1 MRKKKQPIF
10 SIIKEEITNN
20 IRSYIIITIIFLV
33 GIFLGVLFINNTDS
47 KSDIE
52 KYINTYIDETKML
65 QDGDYLS
72 ELEKDIEK
80 NVLLTFFLWFA
91 GTTIIG
97 IPIVFGIILYRG
109 FCLGYTISAC
119 VITLGKLK
127 GIIFILTTVFLQNII
142 FIPAIIM
149 LGVSSIKLYKSI
161 IKDRRKENIKI
172 SIARHCII
180 SIIALMALILSSI
193 IKIEISYRLIGRID
207 KIFLKNRQNIFTF
220 LVKFDIT

>member
-161 IKDRRKENIKI
+161 IKDRRKENIQLSVI
-172 SIARHCII
+172 RHCII
-180 SIIALMALILSSI
+180 SIIALIVFVISSI